1 METDILVE
9 DFFNSVVPL
18 QRTEEHQLLEES
30 ILKNGFDPAYP
41 IIVWGKTI
49 IDGHNRYEIC
59 TKHNIPFTT
68 SEKFFDNE
76 HDVINW
82 IIDNQLSRRNIT
94 DDQRAYLIGKRYK
107 EEKKAIGENKA
118 TDDVKFMKEL
128 SQRQLSNDERA
139 YLVGKRYAEEKKGNN
154 IKKVPQCEVTNL
166 NSSFRV
172 PTSFNIAE
180 QHKVSHAT
188 VKRAEKFA
196 DAVDKVAENT
206 GINPQ
211 EILSYIL

>member
-1 METDILVE
+1 MNIQISETFKNLV
-9 DFFNSVVPL
+9 PP
-18 QRTEEHQLLEES
+18 QRPDEYKLLEES

-41 IIVWGKTI
+41 IILWDNTL

-59 TKHNIPFTT
+59 QKHNIPFTT
-68 SEKFFDNE
+68 SEKSFDNE

-107 EEKKAIGENKA
+107 EEKKEHGNTRESINKQVIRH
-118 TDDVKFMKEL
+118 TDVSLDDKST
-128 SQRQLSNDERA
+128 SQ
-139 YLVGKRYAEEKKGNN
+139 K
-154 IKKVPQCEVTNL
+154 
-166 NSSFRV
+166 
-172 PTSFNIAE
+172 IAE
-180 QHKVSHAT
+180 QSKVSHAT
-188 VKRAEKFA
+188 VERAEKFA

-211 EILSYIL
+211 KIRSGQISATRKDIQDMSKFW